1 MNRAALFALAACIFS
16 VSCATVTMN
25 TPEGFAHFDKE
36 KFYKSVSAD
45 ALCLTGRVVEDEGS
59 SQNSDLPTWEA
70 EINRALSAKGYTAVS
85 KNDLNPAGGDGRYC
99 EYEVIFNGEMYSYAV
114 LLAKKDGKLF
124 TVEAGGRKARF
135 AAKKDEIIEAM
146 KSAHIK

>member
-1 MNRAALFALAACIFS
+1 MNRAALFALAACLFS

-45 ALCLTGRVVEDEGS
+45 AVCLTGRVVEDDGS
-59 SQNSDLPTWEA
+59 DQNSDLPTWET
-70 EINRALSAKGYTAVS
+70 EISRSLTAKGYTSVAKS
-85 KNDLNPAGGDGRYC
+85 DLKPAGGDGRYC
-99 EYEVIFNGEMYSYAV
+99 EYEVIFNGEVYAYAV
-114 LLAKKDGKLF
+114 LLAKKDGRLF

-135 AAKKDEIIEAM
+135 AAKKNAIIEAM
-146 KSAHIK
+146 KTAQIK